1 MLLEILVNII
11 IILIGLYLLLKEKTK
26 KKYSTKVL
34 LENRN
39 FIIFALPLSAIFTLR
54 DSNLYLILLIL
65 VYLTYKDSI
74 STTTTKIFWRKLVT
88 NCIKRVIY
96 TWPLFFILSVF
107 STQAFEDFTEQSIVT
122 KIREMDYSTELILI
136 LVMVIIISPVIEEI
150 YFRRLIYGVLK
161 KFIGMFWACV
171 VTSIIFAIIH
181 MNLHAFPVLFF
192 LGIVL
197 NCIYENDG
205 TLISPIIFHSL
216 FNTIMIILI
225 LF

>member
-1 MLLEILVNII
+1 MLLEILLNII

-26 KKYSTKVL
+26 KKYSTKVQ
-34 LENRN
+34 LEKRN
-39 FIIFALPLSAIFTLR
+39 FLIFALPLSAIFTLKE
-54 DSNLYLILLIL
+54 SNLYLLLLIL

-74 STTTTKIFWRKLVT
+74 FTNNVQIYWRKLGT
-88 NCIKRVIY
+88 NCVKRIIY

-107 STQAFEDFTEQSIVT
+107 STKAFNDFAEQNIVL
-122 KIREMDYSTELILI
+122 KIRVMEYSAELILT
-136 LVMVIIISPVIEEI
+136 LVMVIIVSPVIEEI
-150 YFRRLIYGVLK
+150 YFRKIIYGVLK
-161 KFIGMFWACV
+161 KYIGMFWACGI
-171 VTSIIFAIIH
+171 TSVIFATIH

-197 NCIYENDG
+197 NCFYENDG